1 MNFELPDIHLLYAI
15 PILFG
20 LLLGLLY
27 PVAQHITD
35 PRLRRQYY
43 WLQLI
48 TFVSA
53 IIGAKLVF
61 LFAEYRWPIEP
72 ITDWQRT
79 LYTGR
84 SIVGALIFGFLGAE
98 IAKPLVGYRMP
109 PNDRFAALLPFSLAI
124 GRVGCLLNGCCRG
137 VPYDGLFS
145 IVYADGIPRHPAQL
159 YEIAFQVC
167 AGVGAI
173 FLVKHQWMMGC
184 VFSLY
189 LICYGVFRFLIEF
202 IRETPK
208 SFGPLS
214 AYQWLSVLMVG
225 LGASF
230 LVKRRYFRPAIWEQY
245 APSKPLAASVE

>member
-1 MNFELPDIHLLYAI
+1 MSFELPDIHLLYAI
-15 PILFG
+15 PIFFG

-27 PVAQHITD
+27 PVAQHIHD

-43 WLQLI
+43 ILQLI

-53 IIGAKLVF
+53 IVGAKLVF
-61 LFAEYRWPIEP
+61 LFAEYRWPLEP
-72 ITDWQRT
+72 ITDWRRT

-84 SIVGALIFGFLGAE
+84 SLVGALIFGFVGAE

-124 GRVGCLLNGCCRG
+124 GRFGCLLNGCCRG
-137 VPYDGLFS
+137 IPYDGPFS
-145 IVYADGIPRHPAQL
+145 IVYADGIPRHPVQM
-159 YEIAFQVC
+159 YEIIFQLC
-167 AGVGAI
+167 AGIGAI
-173 FLVKHQWMMGC
+173 IMVKNKWLTGC
-184 VFSLY
+184 VFSTY

-214 AYQWLSVLMVG
+214 AYQWLSLVMIA
-225 LGASF
+225 LGAAF
-230 LVKRRYFRPAIWEQY
+230 LVKRRYYPPAIWNEYSPQN
-245 APSKPLAASVE
+245 ALAAAAD